1 MASYAQY
8 LTAIKNALSGVSSNK
23 QALRQLYDA
32 HEQLVTLADRTQGYS
47 NDAHMVSCLEGALQL
62 VTRCRM
68 LGPMHA
74 FFTADELLQCMLA
87 CLEDAKRMRQV
98 GWVVVQL
105 VSVRHA
111 CTHVSVQ
118 CHYTS

>member
-1 MASYAQY
+1 MATYAQY
-8 LTAIKNALSGVSSNK
+8 LSAIKNALSGVSANK
-23 QALRQLYDA
+23 QALLQLYEA
-32 HEQLVTLADRTQGYS
+32 HEQLVALADKTQGYS

-74 FFTADELLQCMLA
+74 FFTADELLQCMQV

-98 GWVVVQL
+98 RWVVAELLQGHHWQM
-105 VSVRHA
+105 SGRHQP
-111 CTHVSVQ
+111 C
-118 CHYTS
+118 